1 MDVPGGEAAIVEETG
16 TARGAVG
23 RAKDEAR
30 HLKQRGMDAYWGLR
44 RRHPWFDHIVR
55 AAERY
60 SDQDG
65 SRLAASVTYFAFLS
79 FFPLIALAFA
89 VVGYVAEFSPDA
101 RDYLD
106 TAVNDLLPGL
116 AAELPIDE
124 IAQARTGASVVGLLG
139 LLYAGL
145 GAVGQ
150 LRAALHRIWL
160 KNPSE
165 GPNVVLAKLQDTAV
179 MAVLGTAL
187 LASVAL
193 TSVSQAAT
201 RWALAWV
208 ELDGSVAAV
217 AATRLLAVAIA
228 VAADTLIFL
237 VVFSRLSG
245 TRRPWRMLWRGAL
258 LAAAAFEVLKSAGAL
273 LIAGTLNNPVY
284 ASFAVLVGLLVW
296 MNIVLRAV
304 MFAAAWTATWLPV
317 PPPYQGAV
325 PLDLPVG
332 LDPAEPG
339 RSAVRPAD
347 GVHGAAV
354 LPARPTAEALAR
366 SRALT
371 RRRLLLR
378 RLRALAPAAAAGAAA
393 AVFWIWRT
401 RGRRDAYR

>member
-1 MDVPGGEAAIVEETG
+1 MAGRVAE
-16 TARGAVG
+16 
-23 RAKDEAR
+23 RAKDLFR
-30 HLKQRGMDAYWGLR
+30 RGMDAYWAMR
-44 RRHPWFDHIVR
+44 RRRPWFDHAVR

-60 SDQDG
+60 TDQDG
-65 SRLAASVTYFAFLS
+65 SRLAASVTYFGFLS

-101 RDYLD
+101 RDYLE
-106 TAVNDLLPGL
+106 TAIGDLLPGL
-116 AAELPIDE
+116 AAELPIDQV
-124 IAQARTGASVVGLLG
+124 AQARTGASVVGLLG
-139 LLYAGL
+139 LLYTGL

-165 GPNVVLAKLQDTAV
+165 GPNVVLAKLQDLAV
-179 MAVLGTAL
+179 MVVLGTAL

-201 RWALAWV
+201 RWVLAWV

-237 VVFSRLSG
+237 VLFSRLSG

-258 LAAAAFEVLKSAGAL
+258 LAAAAFEVLKAAGAL
-273 LIAGTLNNPVY
+273 LIASTLNNPVY

-304 MFAAAWTATWLPV
+304 LFAAAWTATWLPV

-332 LDPAEPG
+332 LVPGAPG

-347 GVHGAAV
+347 GARAAAV
-354 LPARPTAEALAR
+354 LPARPTAEGRAR
-366 SRALT
+366 SRVLT
-371 RRRLLLR
+371 RRWLLRR
-378 RLRALAPAAAAGAAA
+378 RLRALAPAAGAAAAGAALW
-393 AVFWIWRT
+393 AVFRILRAR
-401 RGRRDAYR
+401 RGGEAYRG